1 MDSSLHHAIHHSHS
15 TPLVILSF
23 VVAAFAAFTSLDMA
37 ERLRH
42 AQGRARIFWLNGSA
56 FVLGGGI
63 WTMHF
68 IGMLAFQTG
77 LAVDYDLSTTVVS
90 FILAVAFVAFGF
102 ALVADAGSPG
112 KLSWP
117 RLLTAGPIVG
127 FGVAAMHYAGM
138 AALRL
143 PGRLHY
149 DTGLVVL
156 SIVIA
161 VVAATAALYLAFT
174 LSRLALKL
182 GAAVVMAIAVCGMHY
197 VGMAALDIEHIPELP
212 VAHGGLKPEA
222 LALTVAG
229 VFFILLVIALASAFV
244 DRRIEAMA
252 EREAIALRA
261 ANQRL
266 QAEVAERSAI
276 EAELRAAREDLE
288 ARVTERTR
296 ALADANSRLIT
307 VAEDVERA
315 RQQAES
321 EKERAEQANQ
331 AKSDFLASMSHELR
345 TPLNAILG
353 FTQLMS
359 MSQKEP
365 LSPKQVKHV
374 GQISRAGHHLLHLI
388 NDILDLSKIEAG
400 TLPVSVEEVEVN
412 ALFEQLRTTLQPMSD
427 DYGITIDFQDVAD
440 RTAKA
445 DRTRL
450 LQILANFCSNAMKY
464 NRPQGRVDVTTE
476 IAGQRL
482 LFHVTDTGHGI
493 PSDRLSELFQPFS
506 RLGQEHSTIEG
517 TGIGLTIAQRLAGLM
532 DGEITV
538 KSTLDVGSTFTLAV
552 PLGTG
557 AKVPTT
563 APEAPVQRSN
573 ALRRLLYV
581 EDNPSNLQL
590 MIDLCENLDGVA
602 LMTAE
607 TPLDG
612 IEQARRSKPDLII
625 MDINLPGMSGFEVL
639 QKLGELPET
648 SEIPVIA
655 LSAAAMPREIE
666 RGLAL
671 GFKHYLTKP
680 LHVPTFLKAIDDVL
694 APPTPAEAI

>member
-1 MDSSLHHAIHHSHS
+1 MNHAIHHSHS
-15 TPLVILSF
+15 TPLVVLSF
-23 VVAAFAAFTSLDMA
+23 IVAAFAAYTALDMA

-42 AQGRARIFWLNGSA
+42 AEGRSRIFWLNGSA

-102 ALVADAGSPG
+102 ALVADASSPG
-112 KLSWP
+112 KLSLP

-127 FGVAAMHYAGM
+127 FGVAAMHYTGM

-149 DTGLVVL
+149 DTTLVVL
-156 SIVIA
+156 SVVIA

-197 VGMAALDIEHIPELP
+197 VGMAALNVEHIPELP
-212 VAHGGLKPEA
+212 VVHGGLKPESMA
-222 LALTVAG
+222 LVVAG
-229 VFFILLVIALASAFV
+229 VFFMLLVIALSSAFV
-244 DRRIEAMA
+244 DRRIEAIA
-252 EREAIALRA
+252 KREAIALRA

-266 QAEVAERSAI
+266 QEEVEERRVI
-276 EAELRAAREDLE
+276 EEQLLLAREDLE
-288 ARVTERTR
+288 SRVVERTR
-296 ALADANSRLIT
+296 ALEDANRRLMVI
-307 VAEDVERA
+307 AEDVEKA

-353 FTQLMS
+353 FTQLLS

-365 LSPKQVKHV
+365 LTPKQVKHV

-427 DYGITIDFQDVAD
+427 DYGITITFEDSPG

-450 LQILANFCSNAMKY
+450 LQILANFCSNALKY
-464 NRPQGRVDVTTE
+464 NRQHGRVDVTTE
-476 IAGQRL
+476 VTDTRV
-482 LFHVTDTGHGI
+482 LFHVADTGHGI
-493 PSDRLSELFQPFS
+493 PENRLSELFQPFS

-552 PLGTG
+552 PLGSG
-557 AKVPTT
+557 ARVASAAPDAPT
-563 APEAPVQRSN
+563 PRLNGP
-573 ALRRLLYV
+573 RRLLYV

-590 MIDLCENLDGVA
+590 MIDLCETLDGVSLA
-602 LMTAE
+602 TAD

-612 IEQARRSKPDLII
+612 IELARRNKPDLII

-639 QKLGELPET
+639 QKLHELPET
-648 SEIPVIA
+648 SGIPVIA

-680 LHVPTFLKAIDDVL
+680 LHVPTFLEAIDDVL
-694 APPTPAEAI
+694 KPTPAEAV